1 MDAWLCIRIA
11 HSPDPDDAFMFYALA
26 KGKIPTEGFRFE
38 HVLRDIESLNRSA
51 LAGEYE
57 LTALSFHAYAY
68 VADTYVL
75 LRSGASM
82 GEGYGPLLV
91 GRSAMTIADLAGAR
105 IAVPGTLTTA
115 FLVLRLAVPDAQYE
129 VVPFDRIP
137 EYVAEG
143 KADAGVLIHEGQLT
157 YAALGLQKVLDLGEW
172 WFAHTG
178 LPLPLGGNAVRR
190 DLGIEVQRA
199 LARWLRE
206 SIAYGLAHREEA
218 LDYALGFG
226 RGLDRASADRFIR
239 MYVNEWTLD
248 CGERGEAAI
257 RQLLQ
262 MGYERGLLP
271 RPVAVEFVGESH
283 AG

>member
-1 MDAWLCIRIA
+1 MSGSRLIRIA

-26 KGKIPTEGFRFE
+26 TGRIPAEGFRFE
-38 HVLRDIESLNRSA
+38 HILEDIESLNRHA

-75 LRSGASM
+75 LTSGASM
-82 GEGYGPLLV
+82 GEGYGPILV
-91 GRSAMTIADLAGAR
+91 ARDRMNIEDLSRAR

-115 FLVLRLAVPDAQYE
+115 FLVLRLIVPDVRYI

-143 KADAGVLIHEGQLT
+143 KAEAGVLIHEGQLT
-157 YAALGLQKVLDLGEW
+157 YPALGLHKVLDLGQW
-172 WFAHTG
+172 WAERTG
-178 LPLPLGGNAVRR
+178 LPLPLGGNAARR
-190 DLGIEVQRA
+190 DLGPEVLRA
-199 LARWLRE
+199 LSRLLRE

-218 LDYALGFG
+218 LDYARTFG
-226 RGLDRASADRFIR
+226 RGLDRMATDRFVR
-239 MYVNEWTLD
+239 MYVTELTFQ
-248 CGERGEAAI
+248 CGERGKAAI

-271 RPVAVEFVGESH
+271 RPVPVEFVE
-283 AG
+283 